1 MIEVRVHIA
10 VEDDNVSVRH
20 LWCCGTLLRG
30 RLMRFMRFSVCV
42 NHGSTLELR
51 TTLTE
56 VARGAKAA
64 AEAGRSCG
72 GIGMFCGTT
81 ERRYLSS
88 DFFQQEIRG
97 AAAFGGERGPSEG
110 NKSMNE
116 RTKRIV
122 EGEWRSQ
129 KMGIKVAP

>member
-1 MIEVRVHIA
+1 
-10 VEDDNVSVRH
+10 
-20 LWCCGTLLRG
+20 
-30 RLMRFMRFSVCV
+30 MRFSVCV

-72 GIGMFCGTT
+72 GIGNVLWDNRKKISI
-81 ERRYLSS
+81 ERLFPARDS
-88 DFFQQEIRG
+88 R

-110 NKSMNE
+110 NKSTNE
-116 RTKRIV
+116 RAKRIV

>member
-1 MIEVRVHIA
+1 
-10 VEDDNVSVRH
+10 
-20 LWCCGTLLRG
+20 
-30 RLMRFMRFSVCV
+30 
-42 NHGSTLELR
+42 
-51 TTLTE
+51 
-56 VARGAKAA
+56 
-64 AEAGRSCG
+64 
-72 GIGMFCGTT
+72 MFCGTT

-110 NKSMNE
+110 NKSTNE

-129 KMGIKVAP
+129 KRELKLRLEKGRIDRRTEEEARSQQRWRGAQI